1 MSQLDLYAH
10 AWAVISC
17 MEDPSIISLRA
28 LRQSLEHRSGIS
40 LSDRKR
46 DIRHFAEIA
55 VAKLA
60 AGVSESGTSRKHHVC
75 SDRTVGNTVCT
86 GGRGKFGHNMSTG
99 RQGKLTKLCGQYV
112 GKWEPIPLVLGTP
125 DRGRMLFHSHGD
137 HLDEIH
143 CDVHL
148 DAACWEPL
156 CLRHSIQPDGNLL
169 SQETIA
175 CADVA
180 STMFLSGLCDCDL
193 RHGRY
198 MACCMLFGGDVLTK
212 YVNAAVVSIMS
223 KRAIQYVGWCP
234 IGFTCGTVSQ
244 MKPEIATVMS
254 ACIQE
259 SGQDKQSS
267 TNAMTDNRHSMINS
281 G

>member
-28 LRQSLEHRSGIS
+28 LRQCLEHRIGIS

-75 SDRTVGNTVCT
+75 SDRPVGNTLCT
-86 GGRGKFGHNMSTG
+86 GGRGKFGHNMSRG
-99 RQGKLTKLCGQYV
+99 RQGKLTKLCGEYV
-112 GKWEPIPLVLGTP
+112 GKWEPIPLVSGTP
-125 DRGRMLFHSHGD
+125 DRGRMLLHSHGD

-143 CDVHL
+143 CDVQL
-148 DAACWEPL
+148 DAVCWEPL
-156 CLRHSIQPDGNLL
+156 CLRHSLQPDGNLL

-175 CADVA
+175 GADVA
-180 STMFLSGLCDCDL
+180 STMFLEGFAMVICAMAGTWLA
-193 RHGRY
+193 
-198 MACCMLFGGDVLTK
+198 ACCS
-212 YVNAAVVSIMS
+212 VVT
-223 KRAIQYVGWCP
+223 
-234 IGFTCGTVSQ
+234 F
-244 MKPEIATVMS
+244 
-254 ACIQE
+254 
-259 SGQDKQSS
+259 
-267 TNAMTDNRHSMINS
+267 
-281 G
+281 